1 MRTSYIKAGQQ
12 SELLPQP
19 PLQAAPGK
27 TRHGAGAR
35 ASPASEPRADTKAG
49 LLQSLASAGRAYLNP
64 TPHLP

>member
-12 SELLPQP
+12 SELLPRP
-19 PLQAAPGK
+19 PLQAAQGK
-27 TRHGAGAR
+27 TRRGAGAQ

-49 LLQSLASAGRAYLNP
+49 LLQSLASAGRAYLSP